1 MMNRRQ
7 FLDRLAAMAAFT
19 AVPIHFRPATAQ
31 EQEWRHGMSTFG
43 DLALPADFT
52 HFPFVEPKAIKGGK
66 ISLQIAAVLG
76 NQAFNTF
83 NTLNPFSDRGD
94 GAAGAEAL
102 FASLMVGSGD
112 EPDSLYGEAAE
123 AVRMSA
129 DRRTF
134 WWRLRPGLTFHDGAP
149 ITAEDVAF
157 SFELM
162 STKGHPRYRLIMN
175 GFERAVAED
184 VRVVRVEFN
193 EKAARDLPLFI
204 AGLPIFSKAYYT
216 ANDFTASTLTPPVGS
231 GGVKVG
237 RFEQGRF
244 IEYERIADWWGTNL
258 PVNVGQSNFNVVR
271 YEYYRDRDVAFEAFK
286 SGEFLFREEFTSR
299 IWATGYDFPARQ
311 DGRVKRDELP
321 DERPSGAQGWFINT
335 RREKF
340 ADRRVREAL
349 AHCFDFEWTNRNLM
363 FNSFKRTTSFFENSD
378 LKATGLPS
386 PEELALLEP
395 WRGKV
400 PEEVFGIPWEPPA
413 ADGTGQDRTRL
424 REALRLMT
432 EAGFSFQ
439 NGVMRDTKG
448 QPFTIEFLD
457 DDGGL
462 ERHTGGYIAILKRLG
477 IEATFRIVDAPQY
490 ESRLNDF
497 DFDMTVRRY
506 SLGLN
511 PGGSEVENWT
521 SRSADVKGSYNLAG
535 IKDPAIDALAEAVK
549 SAKTRAELVVACR
562 AIDRVVRSGRYW
574 VPQWYKASHWI
585 AYWDVFQRPPG
596 KPRFALGAPGTWWID
611 EAKAKALGKG
621 L

>member
-19 AVPIHFRPATAQ
+19 AVPIHFRPAAAQ

-76 NQAFNTF
+76 NQGFNTF
-83 NTLNPFSDRGD
+83 NTLNPFSDKGD

-134 WWRLRPGLTFHDGAP
+134 WWRLRPGLTFHDGSP

-175 GFERAVAED
+175 GFERAAAED
-184 VRVVRVEFN
+184 ARVVRVEFN
-193 EKAARDLPLFI
+193 ERAARDLPLFI
-204 AGLPIFSKAYYT
+204 ANLPIFSKAYYT

-424 REALRLMT
+424 RDALRLMT

-490 ESRLNDF
+490 ESRINDF

-549 SAKTRAELVVACR
+549 KAKTRAELVVACR

-596 KPRFALGAPGTWWID
+596 KPRFALGAPSTWWID